1 MTTLKPSEFM
11 LLCAE
16 CHDSGIEIPPEL
28 RSRAP
33 DGWHD
38 FLALTLPE
46 PFTPDY
52 VSGEL
57 GRLRPLRFMLAAAI
71 AQSEGL

>member
-1 MTTLKPSEFM
+1 MTPSEFL
-11 LLCAE
+11 LLCAQ
-16 CHDSGIEIPPEL
+16 CHDARREIPPEL

-46 PFTPDY
+46 PFAPAFADGTL
-52 VSGEL
+52 EA
-57 GRLRPLRFMLAAAI
+57 LRPMRFMLAAAI
-71 AQSEGL
+71 AQSEGR